1 MNRFFVND
9 IGPEGAVIAGEDLKH
24 LSSVLRLKKGDH
36 VMLSDGRG
44 SECEGVAPEIE
55 ALLVEFFTTETSDN
69 ELPFLPAN
77 W

>member
-1 MNRFFVND
+1 M
-9 IGPEGAVIAGEDLKH
+9 
-24 LSSVLRLKKGDH
+24 KK
-36 VMLSDGRG
+36 
-44 SECEGVAPEIE
+44 EYIAPEIE